1 MSKLTYRHTIIACF
15 MAYVVQSMVINYVPL
30 LFVQFQNEFSV
41 DLVQI
46 TALVSLNF
54 LVQLMADALSIPI
67 IKWIGYRWVA
77 ILAHLLAV
85 LGFAAMALLPNMIS
99 SNPYIGLVIATAFY
113 SAGGGLIEVVSN
125 PILEEIPTD
134 NNERMMS
141 LMHSFYSWGFVAVTI
156 IAMSYFYFVGIEQ
169 WRVLTFFWCIIPLL
183 NMILFIFVPLPTII
197 EGTAEGGSMM
207 GLLTNQAFWIFSV
220 MMFCAGASE
229 MALSQWLSLYM
240 EKTVGFSK
248 AVGDL
253 AGPLSFAVMM
263 GLFRIY
269 FGLGKHNLSILKFIM
284 ISLITLTM
292 SILVMS
298 IFNWPW
304 ISLLGSALY
313 GGAVGI
319 LWPGTYS
326 LAGKG
331 LTGGPIMF
339 GMLALIGDLGCT
351 VGPGLIGQVAAW
363 SGGNLRV
370 GIFSS
375 IIFPLI
381 FFWMI
386 YLTKKKSLFE
396 GKNEAA
402 VIKE

>member
-99 SNPYIGLVIATAFY
+99 SNPYIGLVIATALY

-229 MALSQWLSLYM
+229 MALSQW
-240 EKTVGFSK
+240 
-248 AVGDL
+248 
-253 AGPLSFAVMM
+253 
-263 GLFRIY
+263 
-269 FGLGKHNLSILKFIM
+269 
-284 ISLITLTM
+284 
-292 SILVMS
+292 
-298 IFNWPW
+298 
-304 ISLLGSALY
+304 
-313 GGAVGI
+313 
-319 LWPGTYS
+319 
-326 LAGKG
+326 
-331 LTGGPIMF
+331 
-339 GMLALIGDLGCT
+339 
-351 VGPGLIGQVAAW
+351 
-363 SGGNLRV
+363 
-370 GIFSS
+370 
-375 IIFPLI
+375 
-381 FFWMI
+381 
-386 YLTKKKSLFE
+386 
-396 GKNEAA
+396 
-402 VIKE
+402 